1 MTKKYIKTLS
11 VNFVPVTQRGGL
23 KRKVLPVCG
32 IFQGMNSGMN
42 KNYREVN
49 KQGD

>member
-11 VNFVPVTQRGGL
+11 VNFVPVTHGGGL
-23 KRKVLPVCG
+23 TRKVLPVCG
-32 IFQGMNSGMN
+32 IFKGMN

-49 KQGD
+49 KQSE